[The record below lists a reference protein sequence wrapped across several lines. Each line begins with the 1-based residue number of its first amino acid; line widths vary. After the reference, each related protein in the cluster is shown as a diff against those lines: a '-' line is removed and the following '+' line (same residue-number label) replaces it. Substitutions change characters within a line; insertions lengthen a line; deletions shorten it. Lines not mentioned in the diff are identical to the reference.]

1 MTHSVSCPRI
11 KEKNTRFASL
21 ATRATTVAAR
31 FGRKA
36 LRESFTPRISFSLPE
51 SMYTEKM
58 KPIIMANTPEATFA
72 VILNT
77 SESISVVNFVAS
89 PSTFKRELQLNSFRN
104 SWIKVRSYLWAMSL
118 AQPMAWFAYMG
129 RLRCM
134 VTVSTLMESTRLG
147 MMKHTINTTRSITTR
162 YARVT
167 DTGRRSFFHTFDFE
181 LSKGLK
187 AISSKKCT
195 NTFNI

>member
-1 MTHSVSCPRI
+1 MTHSVSWPRI
-11 KEKNTRFASL
+11 KEKNTRFESL
-21 ATRATTVAAR
+21 ATRAATDAAR

-36 LRESFTPRISFSLPE
+36 RRESFTPRMSFSLPE
-51 SMYTEKM
+51 SIYTEKM
-58 KPIIMANTPEATFA
+58 KPIIMANRPEATLA

-89 PSTFKRELQLNSFRN
+89 PSTFRRELQLNSRRN

-118 AQPMAWFAYMG
+118 AHAMAWFAYIG
-129 RLRCM
+129 RFRCI

-147 MMKHTINTTRSITTR
+147 MMKHTIKTTRSITTR

-167 DTGRRSFFHTFDFE
+167 DTGRRSFFQTLDLDF
-181 LSKGLK
+181 SKGLK

-195 NTFNI
+195 KTLSI